1 MSDLTHPESGSKAS
15 SPQEQSKAQIDF
27 QFLNFSHPSDAKAS
41 RARRAVRSH
50 VTRQQHQREHAAQA
64 ARRTK
69 SLQPQGSEP
78 EELPPMRE
86 HSKTLPSERPVSIQ
100 QPEMGTTDT
109 PSSPEAS
116 SGSTSPTTTPNS
128 YLDGRVNPA
137 ELYPEQWH
145 PYIPQVMVSS
155 RESAPQ
161 PKRSASYIVIGSL
174 FI

>member
-1 MSDLTHPESGSKAS
+1 MSDSTNCESGSKAP

-27 QFLNFSHPSDAKAS
+27 HFLNFSHPSDAKAS

-78 EELPPMRE
+78 EDLPPMRE
-86 HSKTLPSERPVSIQ
+86 HSRTLPSERPVSTQ
-100 QPEMGTTDT
+100 RPDSSVTDT
-109 PSSPEAS
+109 ASSPEAS

-128 YLDGRVNPA
+128 YLENRVNPA
-137 ELYPEQWH
+137 ELYPEEWH
-145 PYIPQVMVSS
+145 PCIPQIMVCS
-155 RESAPQ
+155 
-161 PKRSASYIVIGSL
+161 
-174 FI
+174 